1 MVQLTEEAR
10 KAYRDMIAAL
20 EEEAEERLKETEL
33 NIVTTEYEKS
43 FLSGTDKTAFREL
56 EDVPN
61 YSEYL
66 WP

>member
-10 KAYRDMIAAL
+10 KAYRDMIAAF
-20 EEEAEERLKETEL
+20 EEEAEGRLRETEL
-33 NIVTTEYEKS
+33 NIVTTEHEKS
-43 FLSGTDKTAFREL
+43 FLSDTDKTASSEL

-66 WP
+66 RT